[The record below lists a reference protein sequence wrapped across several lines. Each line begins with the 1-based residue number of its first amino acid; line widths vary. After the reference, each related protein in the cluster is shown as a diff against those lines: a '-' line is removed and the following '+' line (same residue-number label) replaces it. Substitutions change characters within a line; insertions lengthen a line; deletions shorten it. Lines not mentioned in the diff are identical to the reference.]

1 MEKYHKYRVCLM
13 KRGKSSE
20 EGPVKLT
27 DNVKQRKQETIENCQ
42 TPAQA
47 KKKTTK
53 KTVRVLTPR

>member
-13 KRGKSSE
+13 KKGKSSE
-20 EGPVKLT
+20 EGPVKVT
-27 DNVKQRKQETIENCQ
+27 DDVKQRKQETIENCQ

-47 KKKTTK
+47 KKNNE

>member
-13 KRGKSSE
+13 KKGKSSE

-27 DNVKQRKQETIENCQ
+27 DDVKQRKQETIENCQ

-47 KKKTTK
+47 KKKQQKNSKGSYT
-53 KTVRVLTPR
+53 

>member
-1 MEKYHKYRVCLM
+1 M

-47 KKKTTK
+47 EKKTTK

>member
-13 KRGKSSE
+13 KKGKSSE

-27 DNVKQRKQETIENCQ
+27 DDVKQRKQETIENCQ

-47 KKKTTK
+47 KKNNK

>member
-13 KRGKSSE
+13 KKGKSSE
-20 EGPVKLT
+20 EGPVKLN
-27 DNVKQRKQETIENCQ
+27 DDVKQRKQETIENCQ

-47 KKKTTK
+47 KKNNE